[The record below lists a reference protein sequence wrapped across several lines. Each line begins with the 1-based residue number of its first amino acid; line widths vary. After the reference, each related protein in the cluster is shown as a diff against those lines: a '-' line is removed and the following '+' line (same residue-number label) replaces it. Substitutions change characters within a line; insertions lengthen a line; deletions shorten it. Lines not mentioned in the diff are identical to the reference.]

1 MADEETSLTHVKHH
15 LNHLGERVDDLH
27 EAVKEHVAMDKQY
40 YKEIDK
46 LVTSEEENESM
57 DNSALVA
64 ALMSKQGGGAEAG
77 ALGGGLGLV
86 GGVLLGSLLNR
97 NGGLFGGEGAG
108 AGAVGLQNA
117 IDTSTITEMVGDVKA
132 SVPLAEAQVQLALAG
147 AVGEIRTHLGQVENG
162 VLVGQGAINK
172 NISEAIASSLASQ
185 NAINVNV
192 LQTSTANLMATKDAQ
207 YATLAAIT
215 ADGEKTRALITE
227 NTIAQLNRLAAE
239 RQDEIIELRNAASR
253 DRDRHGIEINM
264 INNQN
269 QNQLQFQ
276 AQAQVLQTLSGG
288 LVDALQSIRAT
299 NQAIN
304 IGGTQLASPTNT
316 NTNVRA

>member
-1 MADEETSLTHVKHH
+1 M
-15 LNHLGERVDDLH
+15 
-27 EAVKEHVAMDKQY
+27 
-40 YKEIDK
+40 
-46 LVTSEEENESM
+46 
-57 DNSALVA
+57 
-64 ALMSKQGGGAEAG
+64 
-77 ALGGGLGLV
+77 
-86 GGVLLGSLLNR
+86 
-97 NGGLFGGEGAG
+97 
-108 AGAVGLQNA
+108 GLQNA

-132 SVPLAEAQVQLALAG
+132 AVPLAESQVQLALAG
-147 AVGEIRTHLGQVENG
+147 TVGEIRGHLGQVENG
-162 VLVGQGAINK
+162 VLVGQAAINK
-172 NISEAIASSLASQ
+172 NISEAIAASLASQ
-185 NAINVNV
+185 NNINVNM

-239 RQDEIIELRNAASR
+239 RQDEIIELRATAAR

-264 INNQN
+264 INN

>member
-1 MADEETSLTHVKHH
+1 M
-15 LNHLGERVDDLH
+15 
-27 EAVKEHVAMDKQY
+27 
-40 YKEIDK
+40 
-46 LVTSEEENESM
+46 
-57 DNSALVA
+57 
-64 ALMSKQGGGAEAG
+64 
-77 ALGGGLGLV
+77 
-86 GGVLLGSLLNR
+86 
-97 NGGLFGGEGAG
+97 
-108 AGAVGLQNA
+108 GLQNA

-132 SVPLAEAQVQLALAG
+132 AVPLAESQVQLALAG
-147 AVGEIRTHLGQVENG
+147 AVGEIRGHLGQVENG
-162 VLVGQGAINK
+162 VLVGQAAINK
-172 NISEAIASSLASQ
+172 NISEAIAASLASQ
-185 NAINVNV
+185 NNINVNV

-239 RQDEIIELRNAASR
+239 RQDEIIELRATAAR

-304 IGGTQLASPTNT
+304 IGGTQLDSPTNT